1 MNNNNAWG
9 QPDQPSTDP
18 STQRKRPLPREE
30 QAWDTPSPNSP
41 TTSTTAASPTGEGF
55 DASKSSG
62 KGKRIVFLVI
72 AVLAVFALVGGL
84 TWALV
89 NRNDS
94 SDADDPNEPALAASS
109 EAKDSSHPEKGS
121 ESDKDEDN
129 SKKDGEKDSPE
140 RKNNA
145 KSQEL
150 TKYEKCNEYADDKLS
165 DLRAPIKMYCDDSW
179 LFAGEDGTSSQALF
193 YWTDNA
199 WHRYETDGTS
209 RPSHMG
215 CYNRSKLEDAG
226 APLPLLDKV
235 LLCDANDKP
244 SAESA
249 AKDEAGASAK
259 SIDEM
264 PDDSA
269 GPRCDGRYI
278 LIAESVMVPLGS
290 DPHPE
295 LSRVQ
300 GNYPGSHTMSG
311 KACSSLRGQV
321 DGNDVY
327 AVYFDAGHSVEKVCE
342 LKAQYGGNARSLN
355 NDADFSDPC

>member
-1 MNNNNAWG
+1 LNDNNAWG

-18 STQRKRPLPREE
+18 STQRMRPMPREE
-30 QAWDTPSPNSP
+30 QSWGAPSPNSP
-41 TTSTTAASPTGEGF
+41 TTSTSAASPTGEGF

-72 AVLAVFALVGGL
+72 AVLAVLALVGGL
-84 TWALV
+84 TWAPV

-94 SDADDPNEPALAASS
+94 NDADDPNEPALAASS
-109 EAKDSSHPEKGS
+109 EAKDTSHPEKGS
-121 ESDKDEDN
+121 ESDKDEDK
-129 SKKDGEKDSPE
+129 SKKDGAKDSPE

-165 DLRAPIKMYCDDSW
+165 DLRAPVKMYCDDSW
-179 LFAGEDGTSSQALF
+179 LFAGEDGTSDLTLF

-199 WHRYETDGTS
+199 WHRYETDGMS
-209 RPSHMG
+209 SPSHMG
-215 CYNRSKLEDAG
+215 CYDRSKLEDAG

-235 LLCDANDKP
+235 LLCDANTD
-244 SAESA
+244 SNAESA
-249 AKDEAGASAK
+249 KETTSRSGAEDEFAWAGDWDGK
-259 SIDEM
+259 
-264 PDDSA
+264 
-269 GPRCDGRYI
+269 CDGRYI
-278 LIAESVMVPLGS
+278 LIAESVLISSGEPYS
-290 DPHPE
+290 E
-295 LSRVQ
+295 TSRVQ
-300 GNYPGSHTMSG
+300 DKYPGSKILYG
-311 KACSSLRGQV
+311 GACSSLRSQV
-321 DGNDVY
+321 DDQDVY